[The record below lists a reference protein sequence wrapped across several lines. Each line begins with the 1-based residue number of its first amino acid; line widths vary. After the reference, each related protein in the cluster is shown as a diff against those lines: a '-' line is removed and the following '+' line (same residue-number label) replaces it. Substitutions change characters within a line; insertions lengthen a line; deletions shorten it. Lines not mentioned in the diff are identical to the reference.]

1 MRTRRPVLLALA
13 LVLSLAVPAGCSKS
27 GGNDQAR
34 SGAVNPPSS
43 DPVVTAPSSAPGAT
57 APAAAPGLSAADDW
71 LTYHHDAGRSGVA
84 GDQAPVGGIRKAW
97 TSPALDGKVYAQPLI
112 AGDAVLVV
120 TEANSVYALNRGTG
134 AVVWQKNLGP
144 AVSGRSLP
152 CGNIDPSGITG
163 TPVVDPG
170 AGTVDVVA
178 FLADGPHHELFA
190 LDLAGG
196 GVRWHRPIDPPGLS
210 PKVEQERAA
219 ATITGGR
226 VYVPFGGLY
235 GDCGAYKGAV
245 VSSAADGSGDLA
257 AWIVPT
263 TREAGIWAPGGPA
276 VDGGGHVWIATGNS
290 ESNSTFDYG
299 NAVVHLDPA
308 LHAVDYFAPANWK
321 ALNRDD
327 ADLGSASP
335 VLLPGG
341 RVFAIGK
348 EGVGFLLDQAHLGH
362 EGGQKFSAKVCQ
374 GGYGSAA
381 VAAGGLIYVPC
392 VDGLVALRIGAD
404 RFDVAWRSPAVSTG
418 APIVAGGAVWA
429 VDAQG
434 TLTAYDPATGVPHF
448 TSPLGPV
455 TRFGSPAAA
464 KGLLLAATG
473 NQVAGF
479 TLR

>member
-1 MRTRRPVLLALA
+1 MGTRRSVLLALA
-13 LVLSLAVPAGCSKS
+13 VALCLAVLSGCSHS
-27 GGNDQAR
+27 NGDHQAR
-34 SGAVNPPSS
+34 SGAVNPPGS
-43 DPVVTAPSSAPGAT
+43 DPVVTAPSGGPGNT
-57 APAAAPGLSAADDW
+57 APAAAPTLSPADDW
-71 LTYHHDAGRSGVA
+71 LAYHHDAGRSGVA
-84 GDQAPVGGIRKAW
+84 GDQAALGGVKKAW

-112 AGDAVLVV
+112 AGDSVVVV
-120 TEANSVYALNRGTG
+120 TEANSVYALDRGTG

-144 AVSGRSLP
+144 AVSGKSLP

-163 TPVVDPG
+163 TPVVDTG

-196 GVRWHRPIDPPGLS
+196 AVRWQRPIDPPGLS
-210 PKVEQERAA
+210 PKVEQERGA

-235 GDCGAYKGAV
+235 GDCGPYKGAV

-263 TREAGIWAPGGPA
+263 SREAGIWAPGGPA
-276 VDGGGHVWIATGNS
+276 VDAGGHLWVATGNS
-290 ESNSTFDYG
+290 ESNSSFDYG
-299 NAVVHLDPA
+299 NAVVNLDPA
-308 LHAVDYFAPANWK
+308 LHAVDYFAPTNWK

-327 ADLGSASP
+327 VDLGSASP
-335 VLLPGG
+335 VLLPAG

-348 EGVGFLLDQAHLGH
+348 EGVGFLLDAAHLGH

-381 VAAGGLIYVPC
+381 MTGSLVYVPC
-392 VDGLVALRIGAD
+392 VDGLVALHIGAD
-404 RFDVAWRSPAVSTG
+404 RFDVAWRSAPVSTG
-418 APIVAGGAVWA
+418 APIVAAGAVWA
-429 VDAQG
+429 VDAKG
-434 TLTAYDPATGVPHF
+434 TLTAYDPATGVPRF
-448 TSPLGPV
+448 TDVLGAV
-455 TRFGSPAAA
+455 TRFGSPAAS
-464 KGLLLAATG
+464 KGLLVAATG
-473 NQVAGF
+473 NQIVGF